1 MLGLEKSRK
10 MAAIQDARPVTA
22 VLNRSTLELDRPA
35 DGPVARASPDILMSV
50 PSEST
55 APLHPS
61 NRLYWLCQIIGWG
74 LYAIANFVGAL
85 VVLQP
90 PPQRAALDLLILTVL
105 GFGSSHALRAYMRA
119 HGWANLPRTAR
130 IGRVLLASS
139 VCGVA
144 VATVKVL
151 FGLAPWQTDNF
162 PIELGP
168 LQHSLTFVLPAIN
181 WTFLMLFWSALYF
194 GALSLRAHK
203 SAQLRESELAR
214 ALQLSELRGLKSQL
228 NPHYLF
234 NALNTVRALIAIDPT
249 VAQRAVTQLART
261 LRYTLGAG
269 QDDLVTLEQ
278 ELATVED
285 YLALESLRLGERLRV
300 QWDMPAAAREVRI
313 PVMLLQTLV
322 ENAIKHG
329 IAELPSGG
337 LLKVAAR
344 LERDVFTLTVENPCP
359 NRAVNLSTE
368 GIGVRNASER
378 LRHLFGGDA
387 SLQLD
392 ITTPPSYP
400 SEPAQ
405 AIARVTIGLSA

>member
-1 MLGLEKSRK
+1 MP
-10 MAAIQDARPVTA
+10 ATHDARPVITG
-22 VLNRSTLELDRPA
+22 LNRSTLGSDRPA
-35 DGPVARASPDILMSV
+35 GDPLARVSPGMLMGV
-50 PSEST
+50 PFGST
-55 APLHPS
+55 TSPQAS
-61 NRLYWLCQIIGWG
+61 NRLYWLCQFIGWG
-74 LYAIANFVGAL
+74 LYAVGNFVGAL
-85 VVLQP
+85 IVLHAP
-90 PPQRAALDLLILTVL
+90 ARRAALDLLILSVL
-105 GFGSSHALRAYMRA
+105 GLACSHALHAYMRA
-119 HGWANLPRTAR
+119 RGWANLTRTAR

-144 VATVKVL
+144 LATVKTL
-151 FGLAPWQTDNF
+151 FGLAPWETSDF
-162 PIELGP
+162 PIEFAP
-168 LQHSLTFVLPAIN
+168 FQRSLAFVVPAIN
-181 WTFLMLFWSALYF
+181 WTFLMLLWCALYY
-194 GALSLRAHK
+194 GALALRAHK
-203 SAQLRESELAR
+203 STQLRESELAR

-234 NALNTVRALIAIDPT
+234 NALNTVRALIAIDPAA
-249 VAQRAVTQLART
+249 AQRAVTQLART

-269 QDDLVTLEQ
+269 QEDLVTLEQ

-300 QWDMPAAAREVRI
+300 QWDLAGTARGVRI

-344 LERDVFTLTVENPCP
+344 LERDVFTLTVENACP
-359 NRAVNLSTE
+359 NAAMNPSSD
-368 GIGVRNASER
+368 GIGLHNATER
-378 LRHLFGGDA
+378 LRHLFGRDA

-392 ITTPPSYP
+392 ITKPPSYP

-405 AIARVTIGLSA
+405 AIARVTIRLPP

>member
-1 MLGLEKSRK
+1 
-10 MAAIQDARPVTA
+10 MAATHDARPVITG
-22 VLNRSTLELDRPA
+22 LNRSTLEFDRPA
-35 DGPVARASPDILMSV
+35 GDPLARASAGMLMSV
-50 PSEST
+50 PTGCT
-55 APLHPS
+55 APRRAS
-61 NRLYWLCQIIGWG
+61 NRLYWLCQLIGWG
-74 LYAIANFVGAL
+74 LYTIANVLGAAA
-85 VVLQP
+85 VLHP
-90 PPQRAALDLLILTVL
+90 PAQRAALDLLILAVL
-105 GFGSSHALRAYMRA
+105 GLGSSHALRAYMRA
-119 HGWANLPRTAR
+119 HGWVNLPMTAR

-139 VCGVA
+139 VCGLA
-144 VATVKVL
+144 IATFKTL

-162 PIELGP
+162 PIEFAPFERAL
-168 LQHSLTFVLPAIN
+168 FFIVPALN
-181 WTFLMLFWSALYF
+181 WAFLMLLWCALYF

-234 NALNTVRALIAIDPT
+234 NALNTVRALIAIDSAA
-249 VAQRAVTQLART
+249 AQRAVTQLART

-269 QDDLVTLEQ
+269 QEDLVTLEQ

-300 QWDMPAAAREVRI
+300 QWDLPGTARGVRI

-344 LERDVFTLTVENPCP
+344 LERDVFTLTVENACP
-359 NRAVNLSTE
+359 NAAMNPSAD
-368 GIGVRNASER
+368 GIGLHNATER
-378 LRHLFGGDA
+378 LRHLFGPDA

-392 ITTPPSYP
+392 ITTPPAYP

-405 AIARVTIGLSA
+405 AIAQVTIRLSP

>member
-1 MLGLEKSRK
+1 
-10 MAAIQDARPVTA
+10 MAAAHDARPVITG
-22 VLNRSTLELDRPA
+22 LNRSTLEFDRPA
-35 DGPVARASPDILMSV
+35 GNPPARASAGMLMSV
-50 PSEST
+50 PPGST
-55 APLHPS
+55 ASPQTS
-61 NRLYWLCQIIGWG
+61 NRLYWLCQFIGWG
-74 LYAIANFVGAL
+74 LYAIANVLGAA
-85 VVLQP
+85 VVLHP
-90 PPQRAALDLLILTVL
+90 PARRAALDLLILTAL
-105 GFGSSHALRAYMRA
+105 GLGSSHALRAYMRA
-119 HGWANLPRTAR
+119 HGWVNLPMTAR
-130 IGRVLLASS
+130 IGSVLLASS
-139 VCGVA
+139 VCGLA
-144 VATVKVL
+144 IATVKTL

-162 PIELGP
+162 PIEFGL
-168 LQHSLTFVLPAIN
+168 LQHSLAFVLPALN
-181 WTFLMLFWSALYF
+181 WTFLMLLWCALYF

-203 SAQLRESELAR
+203 SAQLRASELAR

-234 NALNTVRALIAIDPT
+234 NALNTVRALIAIDPAA
-249 VAQRAVTQLART
+249 AQRAVTQLAGT

-269 QDDLVTLEQ
+269 QEDLVTLEQ

-300 QWDMPAAAREVRI
+300 QWDTPATARGVRI

-344 LERDVFTLTVENPCP
+344 LERDVFTLTVENACP
-359 NRAVNLSTE
+359 NAAVNPSAD
-368 GIGVRNASER
+368 GIGLHNAAER
-378 LRHLFGGDA
+378 LRHLFGRDA

-392 ITTPPSYP
+392 IATPPSYP

-405 AIARVTIGLSA
+405 AIAQVTIRLPP

>member
-1 MLGLEKSRK
+1 
-10 MAAIQDARPVTA
+10 MAE
-22 VLNRSTLELDRPA
+22 LNRSSLEFDRPA
-35 DGPVARASPDILMSV
+35 GEPFARALPGMLMSV
-50 PSEST
+50 PSGSN
-55 APLHPS
+55 ALPHRS
-61 NRLYWLCQIIGWG
+61 NRLYWLCQFIGWG
-74 LYAIANFVGAL
+74 LYALINFVAAAAL
-85 VVLQP
+85 VHP
-90 PPQRAALDLLILTVL
+90 PAARSAIDLFILSVL
-105 GFGSSHALRAYMRA
+105 GLGSSHALRAYIHA
-119 HGWANLPRTAR
+119 HGWARLPRAAR

-139 VCGVA
+139 ACGVA
-144 VATVKVL
+144 IATVKSV
-151 FGLAPWQTDNF
+151 FGLAPWQTGDV
-162 PIELGP
+162 PRELAG
-168 LQHSLTFVLPAIN
+168 LQHFLALVGPALN
-181 WTFLMLFWSALYF
+181 WTFLMLVWCGLYF

-234 NALNTVRALIAIDPT
+234 NALNTVRALISIDPAA
-249 VAQRAVTQLART
+249 AQRAVTQLART

-300 QWDMPAAAREVRI
+300 QWDIAAGARGVRI

-329 IAELPSGG
+329 IAELAAGG

-344 LERDVFTLTVENPCP
+344 LEGDLFSLVVENPCP
-359 NRAVNLSTE
+359 NPAINASSD
-368 GIGVRNASER
+368 GIGLRNATER
-378 LRHLFGGDA
+378 LRHLFGADA

-392 ITTPPSYP
+392 ITAPPSYP
-400 SEPAQ
+400 SAPAQ
-405 AIARVTIGLSA
+405 AVAQVTIRLPP

>member
-1 MLGLEKSRK
+1 MI
-10 MAAIQDARPVTA
+10 AA
-22 VLNRSTLELDRPA
+22 LNRSTVEYDHPA
-35 DGPVARASPDILMSV
+35 GDPRASADPVMLMSM
-50 PSEST
+50 PSESS
-55 APLHPS
+55 ALPYPS
-61 NRLYWLCQIIGWG
+61 GRLYWSCQFIGWG
-74 LYAIANFVGAL
+74 LYTAGNFLGAVL
-85 VVLQP
+85 VLHAP
-90 PPQRAALDLLILTVL
+90 AARSALDLLTLSAIGL
-105 GFGSSHALRAYMRA
+105 GASHALRAYIHA
-119 HGWANLPRTAR
+119 HGWARLRRAAL
-130 IGRVLLASS
+130 IGRIVVASV

-144 VATVKVL
+144 IATVKAL
-151 FGLAPWQTDNF
+151 FGLAPWQTGDF
-162 PIELGP
+162 PIEFARAQRILA
-168 LQHSLTFVLPAIN
+168 LLVPALN
-181 WTFLMLFWSALYF
+181 WAFLMLLWCGLYF

-203 SAQLRESELAR
+203 STQLRESELAR

-234 NALNTVRALIAIDPT
+234 NALNTVRALIAIDPAA
-249 VAQRAVTQLART
+249 AQQAVTQLART

-285 YLALESLRLGERLRV
+285 YLALESLRLGGRLHV

-322 ENAIKHG
+322 ENGIKHG

-344 LERDVFTLTVENPCP
+344 LEMGVLKLTVENACP
-359 NRAVNLSTE
+359 NTAINPSSD
-368 GIGVRNASER
+368 GIGLRNASER
-378 LRHLFGGDA
+378 LRHLFGQDA

-392 ITTPPSYP
+392 IVSPACYP

-405 AIARVTIGLSA
+405 AIAQVTLRVS

>member
-1 MLGLEKSRK
+1 
-10 MAAIQDARPVTA
+10 MAATHDARSVITG
-22 VLNRSTLELDRPA
+22 LNRSTIEFDRPA
-35 DGPVARASPDILMSV
+35 GDPLARASAGMLMSV
-50 PSEST
+50 PSGST
-55 APLHPS
+55 ASPQAS
-61 NRLYWLCQIIGWG
+61 NRLYWLCQFIGWG
-74 LYAIANFVGAL
+74 LYTVGNFLAAL
-85 VVLQP
+85 AVLHP
-90 PPQRAALDLLILTVL
+90 PARRAALDLLILSVL
-105 GFGSSHALRAYMRA
+105 GLACSHALRAYMRA
-119 HGWANLPRTAR
+119 HGWANLSRTAR

-144 VATVKVL
+144 LATVKTL
-151 FGLAPWQTDNF
+151 FGLAPWQTGDF
-162 PIELGP
+162 PIEFAP
-168 LQHSLTFVLPAIN
+168 FQRSLALVVPALN
-181 WTFLMLFWSALYF
+181 WTFLMLLWCALYY
-194 GALSLRAHK
+194 GALALRAHK

-249 VAQRAVTQLART
+249 AAQQAVTQLART

-269 QDDLVTLEQ
+269 QEDLVTLEQ

-300 QWDMPAAAREVRI
+300 QWDMPAAARGVRI

-337 LLKVAAR
+337 LLKVAAC
-344 LERDVFTLTVENPCP
+344 LERDVFTLTVENACP
-359 NRAVNLSTE
+359 NPAVNPASD
-368 GIGVRNASER
+368 GIGLHNATQR
-378 LRHLFGGDA
+378 LRHLFGREA

-405 AIARVTIGLSA
+405 AIARVTIRLSP